1 MGSQRVRLGWE
12 IFTSHVFSMQKLGG
26 KKHVNKTKFK
36 PAKSFHNP
44 FCNAIPIMNVCL
56 MNRHIFILYI
66 SFEVVQLTF
75 LLITLT
81 SFHVNY
87 MYHQYLTWS
96 SSMVY
101 RVALYRC
108 SSIVLQSLSHVWL
121 FVTLWLQHARLP
133 CPSLSPGVCSDSY
146 PLSWWY
152 YLTIWSSAALFCFC
166 LLSFRVL
173 SLFQWVGSSHQVAK
187 VLDLQHQS
195 FQWIFRVDFLY
206 DWPVWSPCCP
216 GDFQESSPAS

>member
-12 IFTSHVFSMQKLGG
+12 IFTSHVFIMQKLGG
-26 KKHVNKTKFK
+26 KKHINKTKFK

-44 FCNAIPIMNVCL
+44 FCNAIPIMHVYL

-108 SSIVLQSLSHVWL
+108 GSIVLQSLSHVWL

-133 CPSLSPGVCSDSY
+133 YPSLSPGVCSDSY

-152 YLTIWSSAALFCFC
+152 YLTIWSSATLFYFC
-166 LLSFRVL
+166 LLSFRAL
-173 SLFQWVGSSHQVAK
+173 ESFPMSWFFTSGSQSIGSSTS
-187 VLDLQHQS
+187 VLPMNIQGRFPL
-195 FQWIFRVDFLY
+195 
-206 DWPVWSPCCP
+206 
-216 GDFQESSPAS
+216 